1 MMVRRWLGVG
11 TAVALTAGGC
21 AAQPKPL
28 PATRPADGSAVTPAT
43 PAASPAA
50 SPADKPQWEAGGPGR
65 QTPQVVADRAAA
77 YARTAGDLTA
87 PTAPVDADA
96 AGRAGLASARSPRSA
111 VQFDAPATPPK
122 ADVPPMP
129 AAAPIATPAAPVVP
143 AAAPHAGSD
152 TPQEMPESADFLPT
166 ATASPSSAAVG
177 PAPASDPLGRRLAKQ
192 AEAAPH
198 DPAAQLDYQLY
209 QMLNGGPEPSA
220 PMLSSDLRL
229 PPEER
234 DEVAAVVDGL
244 SNFRGGLRADPD
256 APVARQ
262 EQPLAD
268 MLERMRSTA
277 DLTIGPVALCRR
289 VEGFGRYD
297 PVSPARFPMGRP
309 TQVIVYY
316 QLDGVQPQRSTD
328 GRWEAHLT
336 QQASLYNE
344 AGTKVWGLAPRPV
357 TDVCRD
363 RRRDFYAF
371 EMVTLPATLP
381 IGAYRLKMSVTT
393 DRATNKQAEGDVPL
407 WIGG

>member
-1 MMVRRWLGVG
+1 MNVRQWLGVG
-11 TAVALTAGGC
+11 TAAALAAGGC
-21 AAQPKPL
+21 AGQPKGM
-28 PATRPADGSAVTPAT
+28 PATRPVDGPVLTPAT
-43 PAASPAA
+43 PAGAPAA
-50 SPADKPQWEAGGPGR
+50 APADKPQWEARGPGG
-65 QTPQVVADRAAA
+65 QTPQAVAAQAAL
-77 YARTAGDLTA
+77 YARTTKDLG
-87 PTAPVDADA
+87 PPADPPGA
-96 AGRAGLASARSPRSA
+96 AVLASARSSRST
-111 VQFDAPATPPK
+111 VQFDAPATPPR
-122 ADVPPMP
+122 ADGPPTPTVTPP
-129 AAAPIATPAAPVVP
+129 ASAAVVTPPPAHAA
-143 AAAPHAGSD
+143 SD
-152 TPQEMPESADFLPT
+152 TPQEVPESADFLP
-166 ATASPSSAAVG
+166 AASPSSAAV
-177 PAPASDPLGRRLAKQ
+177 PSPQPSDPLGRRLARQ
-192 AEAAPH
+192 AESAPR

-229 PPEER
+229 PPDQR

-244 SNFRGGLRADPD
+244 SNFRAGLRADPD
-256 APVARQ
+256 ASVTRQ

-268 MLERMRSTA
+268 MLERLRSTA
-277 DLTIGPVALCRR
+277 DLTIGPLALCRR

-344 AGTKVWGLAPRPV
+344 AGSKVWGLAPRPV

-371 EMVTLPATLP
+371 EMVTLPAWLP
-381 IGAYRLKMSVTT
+381 SGAYRLKMSVTT

-407 WIGG
+407 WIGGA